1 VDDDLSHAAPA
12 AGPGPGPA
20 ALAEQAH
27 QLVGAD
33 PQHARGL
40 AQRALDGALAAADH
54 DTASVAQRALGM
66 ISMELD
72 DAPTAVAHLRAAIAT
87 AQRGGA
93 GLRVAE
99 ARMSLA
105 FALINQGETTAAL
118 HQARLAT
125 RRGAGDSAPLHSQH
139 ALILERL
146 GRNDAA
152 LGAYARGLDI
162 VRRTGD
168 RSTEAKLLCN
178 RGVLHAF
185 SGALRAADGDLRA
198 SEQLAEQ
205 LGLRLMAATI
215 RQNIG
220 WVTALRGDLPQ
231 ALADMDA
238 AEPLIAAAGGTRH
251 GLFEFERC
259 YILLSAGLAR
269 EAMASA
275 RRAVELL
282 EATAMGAE
290 LAEARLA
297 LAEAALANADP
308 DGARAAAEAAR
319 RDFRRQRRPEWA
331 VLAAHVA
338 VRAAFESGGASAELL
353 SRARRTAADLQ
364 AGGKP
369 VAALNARILVAR
381 IALALGRRAQAARE
395 LEAVAHARRDGPVT
409 LRVGAWHA
417 EALRRHAEGRS
428 AGALRALRAGLDV
441 LEHHRLSL
449 GATELRAG
457 AAVHGNALAALGQRL
472 ALESGRPAAVL
483 AWAERGRAGALWQ
496 RPVRPPG
503 DDVLAADLAELRTV
517 LAAAAGAEPG
527 SPEARRLI
535 RREAELE
542 ASIRHRARHAGG
554 PGTSAAADASGA
566 GGPPLAVLRAALGPR
581 ALVEFLDARTSLAAV
596 VVCDGRAA
604 LVTLG
609 SAAEVQRELGA
620 LRFALRRLARGTG
633 SAASRAVARDNAEHA
648 AGRLDALL
656 LAPLAGRVGERE
668 LVLVP
673 TGELHAVPWPAL
685 PSCAARALSVAPSAA
700 LWLRAARA
708 RDGATPAAAGAARLL
723 LAAGPG
729 LPDAAAEVARLA
741 ARHPAATALL
751 GDDARVAAVAAALE
765 SADRAHIASHGVFRA
780 DNPLF
785 SSLQLADGPLT
796 IYDLERLRAGP
807 REMILSSCDGGVT
820 AVRPGDELMGFS
832 AALLA
837 LGTSALT
844 ASVMPVPD
852 EPTQRL
858 MLALHERLD
867 AGDEPAPALMRA
879 RAQALDRAGD
889 ADYATAAGF
898 VCFGAGS
905 AAATAGEAGA
915 GSG

>member
-1 VDDDLSHAAPA
+1 VDDDLSHAAA
-12 AGPGPGPA
+12 AAGPA

-33 PQHARGL
+33 PHHARGL

-66 ISMELD
+66 ISMELE
-72 DAPTAVAHLRAAIAT
+72 DAPTAVEHLRTAIAT

-93 GLRVAE
+93 PVRVAE

-105 FALINQGETTAAL
+105 FALINQGEATAAL
-118 HQARLAT
+118 RQARLAT
-125 RRGAGDSAPLHSQH
+125 RRDAGDSATLHSQH

-152 LGAYARGLDI
+152 LGAYAQGLQI

-185 SGALRAADGDLRA
+185 SGALCDADADLRA
-198 SEQLAEQ
+198 SERLAEQ
-205 LGLRLMAATI
+205 LGLSLMAATI

-275 RRAVELL
+275 QRAVELL

-308 DGARAAAEAAR
+308 DGARAAAEQAR

-331 VLAAHVA
+331 ALAEHVA
-338 VRAAFESGGASAELL
+338 VRAAFGSGGASAELL
-353 SRARRTAADLQ
+353 RRARRTAADLQ
-364 AGGKP
+364 AGGKHT
-369 VAALNARILVAR
+369 AALNARILVAR
-381 IALALGRRAQAARE
+381 IALALGRGAQAARE

-417 EALRRHAEGRS
+417 EALRRHAEGR
-428 AGALRALRAGLDV
+428 ATGALRALRAGLDV
-441 LEHHRLSL
+441 LEQHRLSL

-517 LAAAAGAEPG
+517 LAAAAAAAPG
-527 SPEARRLI
+527 SPEARRLF

-542 ASIRHRARHAGG
+542 ASIRHRARHASG
-554 PGTSAAADASGA
+554 PGAGAASGA
-566 GGPPLAVLRAALGPR
+566 GGLPLADLRAALGSR
-581 ALVEFLDARTSLAAV
+581 ALVEFLDAGASLAAV
-596 VVCDGRAA
+596 VVCDGRTA

-620 LRFALRRLARGTG
+620 LRFALRRLARGAG
-633 SAASRAVARDNAEHA
+633 SAASRAVARENAEHA

-656 LAPLAGRVGERE
+656 LAPLGARIGERE

-685 PSCAARALSVAPSAA
+685 PSCAGRALSVAPSAA

-708 RDGATPAAAGAARLL
+708 RNRGMPAAGRARLL

-729 LPDAAAEVARLA
+729 LPDAAAEVGRLA

-796 IYDLERLRAGP
+796 IYDLERLRASP

-867 AGDEPAPALMRA
+867 DGDEPAPALMRA
-879 RAQALDRAGD
+879 RAQALDCSTDG
-889 ADYATAAGF
+889 DYATAAGF

-905 AAATAGEAGA
+905 AAAADAA
-915 GSG
+915 ASSA

>member
-1 VDDDLSHAAPA
+1 MDDDLSHAAPA
-12 AGPGPGPA
+12 AGPA
-20 ALAEQAH
+20 ALAAQAH
-27 QLVGAD
+27 ELVGAD
-33 PQHARGL
+33 PKHARGL
-40 AQRALDGALAAADH
+40 AQQALDAALTTADH

-66 ISMELD
+66 ISIELD
-72 DAPTAVAHLRAAIAT
+72 DAPTAVGHLRAAIAT

-93 GLRVAE
+93 RLRVAE

-105 FALINQGETTAAL
+105 FALINQGEATEAL
-118 HQARLAT
+118 RQARLAT
-125 RRGAGDSAPLHSQH
+125 RRDAGDSATLHSQH

-152 LGAYARGLDI
+152 LDAYAQGLQI

-168 RSTEAKLLCN
+168 RTTEAKLLCN

-185 SGALRAADGDLRA
+185 SGALRAADADLRA
-198 SEQLAEQ
+198 SERLAEQ
-205 LGLRLMAATI
+205 LGLSLMAATI

-231 ALADMDA
+231 ALADLDA

-251 GLFEFERC
+251 GLFEFERS

-297 LAEAALANADP
+297 LAEAALANGDP
-308 DGARAAAEAAR
+308 DGARAAAEQAR

-331 VLAAHVA
+331 ALAEHVA
-338 VRAAFESGGASAELL
+338 VRAALHSSGASAELL
-353 SRARRTAADLQ
+353 RRARRAAADLQ
-364 AGGKP
+364 AGGKHT
-369 VAALNARILVAR
+369 AALNARVLVAR

-395 LEAVAHARRDGPVT
+395 LEAVSHARRDGPVT

-417 EALRRHAEGRS
+417 EALRRHAEGD
-428 AGALRALRAGLDV
+428 ATGALRALRAGLDV
-441 LEHHRLSL
+441 LESHRLSL
-449 GATELRAG
+449 GATELRTG
-457 AAVHGNALAALGQRL
+457 ATVHGNALAALGQRL

-503 DDVLAADLAELRTV
+503 DDALAADLAELRTV
-517 LAAAAGAEPG
+517 LAASAGAEPG
-527 SPEARRLI
+527 SPEARRLT

-542 ASIRHRARHAGG
+542 ASIRRRARHASGPGAGVAATAGSGG
-554 PGTSAAADASGA
+554 PAPAD
-566 GGPPLAVLRAALGPR
+566 LRAALGPR
-581 ALVEFLDARTSLAAV
+581 ALVEFLDAGASLVAV
-596 VVCDGRAA
+596 VVCDGRTG

-609 SAAEVQRELGA
+609 AVEEAQRELGA
-620 LRFALRRLARGTG
+620 LRFALRKLARGGG
-633 SAASRAVARDNAEHA
+633 SAASRAVARANAEHA
-648 AGRLDALL
+648 AARLDALL
-656 LAPLAGRVGERE
+656 LAPLAARIGGRE

-700 LWLRAARA
+700 LWLRAAR
-708 RDGATPAAAGAARLL
+708 GAPAAAARARLVF
-723 LAAGPG
+723 AAGPG
-729 LPDAAAEVARLA
+729 LPDAAAEVGELA
-741 ARHPAATALL
+741 ARHPTATALL
-751 GDDARVAAVAAALE
+751 GDHARVGAVAAALE
-765 SADRAHIASHGVFRA
+765 DADRAHIASHGVFRA

-796 IYDLERLRAGP
+796 VYDLERLRAGP

-858 MLALHERLD
+858 MLALHECLD
-867 AGDEPAPALMRA
+867 DGDEPAPALMRA
-879 RAQALDRAGD
+879 RARALDRDAD

-905 AAATAGEAGA
+905 AAAD
-915 GSG
+915 GSA